1 MNLEDVEDKIVKS
14 VENSVSGSMWKPAW
28 DYMLYSARG
37 SVWASMTD
45 SAGDYVEDSV
55 QNGLQ
60 EHIREERAG
69 K

>member
-1 MNLEDVEDKIVKS
+1 MNLESIEDEIHS
-14 VENSVSGSMWKPAW
+14 WIDSVSGSMWKPVW

-37 SVWASMTD
+37 SVWASVMD